1 MQQVLD
7 LMKKVEELENSRWLL
22 VTEFSAEKEK
32 LTVEYEQR
40 ESELIEMVREKD
52 LLLEIARKE
61 MEIKDEERKE
71 VTPVPVRYFYNVNV

>member
-71 VTPVPVRYFYNVNV
+71 VAPVPVRYFYNVNV